1 MNRLLVFLGGLLAG
15 IALTLAVMFVLS
27 RSVESMDS
35 DGATDSKT
43 EAENERNRDGV
54 TYFEEPGDI
63 INEKSFRVFQ
73 VIADDAALVM
83 GGNDYLGTIYAIVN
97 DEKKYY
103 YDDERIKVPKGKVVR
118 QIGIYKYPTKNEIVK
133 TVPIIMITDK

>member
-1 MNRLLVFLGGLLAG
+1 MAG

>member
-73 VIADDAALVM
+73 VIADDAALVK
-83 GGNDYLGTIYAIVN
+83 GGNGYLGTIYAIVN
-97 DEKKYY
+97 DEKKY
-103 YDDERIKVPKGKVVR
+103 
-118 QIGIYKYPTKNEIVK
+118 
-133 TVPIIMITDK
+133 